1 MTATDDPALI
11 AHRQARRRRKQA
23 LILMALGG
31 VAILLL
37 SLLIGPS
44 DLPPHTVLD
53 LLLGRDIPPA
63 AEFILLQLRLPMALM
78 GLLAGAALGLAGAEM
93 QTVME
98 NPLAEPYTLGVSSSA
113 ALGAA
118 MAIVLGIAVP
128 GIGIWAVP
136 LNAFLFSFAALLLVQ
151 ALISLR
157 GAGTDMLVLFG
168 IGVGLTASAL
178 LSLVQY
184 MASADALQAL
194 IFWMMGSLTRA
205 DPATNAVLAVVLVVA
220 LPWSLASAR
229 SLQALRLGGDRAQ
242 AMGISV
248 ARVRLFSLLRISLLA
263 GTAVAFIGIVG
274 FVGLIAPHIARLCLG
289 EEQRPFLLGS
299 ALVGALVLCAAGLVS
314 GLLVTGIILPVGIVT
329 ALIGLP
335 VFFVVVMKRGGL

>member
-1 MTATDDPALI
+1 MTASDTALI
-11 AHRQARRRRKQA
+11 EHRRARRRSRGA
-23 LILMALGG
+23 LILLALACVGM
-31 VAILLL
+31 LLL

-44 DLPPHTVLD
+44 DLPPGKAVD
-53 LLLGRDIPPA
+53 LLLGRDIGRA
-63 AEFILLQLRLPMALM
+63 AEFILLQLRLPMAVL
-78 GLLAGAALGLAGAEM
+78 GLLAGAALGLAGAEL

-118 MAIVLGIAVP
+118 VAIVLGVAVP
-128 GIGIWAVP
+128 GIGAFAVP
-136 LNAFLFSFAALLLVQ
+136 LNAFLFSFAALMLVQ

-205 DPATNAVLAVVLVVA
+205 DATTNKVLAVVLAVA

-229 SLQALRLGGDRAQ
+229 SLQALRLGADRAE
-242 AMGISV
+242 AMGVSV
-248 ARVRLFSLLRISLLA
+248 ARVRLFSLIRISLLA

-289 EEQRPFLLGS
+289 EEQRPLLLGS
-299 ALVGALVLCAAGLVS
+299 ALVGALILCAAGLVS

-329 ALIGLP
+329 ALVGLP
-335 VFFVVVMKRGGL
+335 VFFIVVMKRGGL

>member
-1 MTATDDPALI
+1 MMPVDPALT
-11 AHRQARRRRKQA
+11 HYRRARRRTRAVLA
-23 LILMALGG
+23 LMVLACAG
-31 VAILLL
+31 VLIA
-37 SLLIGPS
+37 SLLFGPS
-44 DLPPHTVLD
+44 DLAPGTVWD
-53 LLLGRDIPPA
+53 MALGRDVGRA
-63 AEFILLQLRLPMALM
+63 AEFIVLKLRLPMALL

-118 MAIVLGIAVP
+118 VAIVLGIAVP

-136 LNAFLFSFAALLLVQ
+136 LNAFLFAFAALLLVQ
-151 ALISLR
+151 LLIALR

-205 DPATNAVLAVVLVVA
+205 DSAVNGVLAAVLIAV
-220 LPWSLASAR
+220 LPWSLASSR
-229 SLQALRLGGDRAQ
+229 GVQALRLGADRAQ
-242 AMGISV
+242 AMGVSV
-248 ARVRLFSLLRISLLA
+248 PRVRLLSLLRISLLA

-289 EEQRPFLLGS
+289 EDQRPFLLGS
-299 ALVGALVLCAAGLVS
+299 ALTGALVLGAAGLVS
-314 GLLVTGIILPVGIVT
+314 GLLVTGVILPVGIVT
-329 ALIGLP
+329 ALVGLP
-335 VFFVVVMKRGGL
+335 VFFTVVARRGAL